1 MARKPKK
8 SEFLRSLGIFWQIWK
23 SLTDEVLGLGGS
35 DEDLRRIETDGKLRR
50 EVAELIVRRKE
61 KKPARPLFPSE
72 RLAADLIPDNWEV
85 VEDVEP
91 SEFEVGDLA
100 FPGFLM
106 EGETCIDGEEM
117 RRRAVQLKANFGLVD
132 GKRLLAHQD
141 EIPVEL
147 RGKAIVLSGT
157 LLRDPDG
164 RLYVACLDWDD
175 DRWYLGFFWLGGGWR
190 VDDRLV
196 RRK

>member
-23 SLTDEVLGLGGS
+23 SLTDEVLGGS

-117 RRRAVQLKANFGLVD
+117 RRRG
-132 GKRLLAHQD
+132 AHPQAH
-141 EIPVEL
+141 L
-147 RGKAIVLSGT
+147 RPPGREALPAP
-157 LLRDPDG
+157 PD
-164 RLYVACLDWDD
+164 APP
-175 DRWYLGFFWLGGGWR
+175 
-190 VDDRLV
+190 
-196 RRK
+196 

>member
-117 RRRAVQLKANFGLVD
+117 RRRAG
-132 GKRLLAHQD
+132 
-141 EIPVEL
+141 P
-147 RGKAIVLSGT
+147 SG
-157 LLRDPDG
+157 RDPCRAAREG
-164 RLYVACLDWDD
+164 HRSVRYAFARSRRPPLRRVSRL
-175 DRWYLGFFWLGGGWR
+175 G
-190 VDDRLV
+190 
-196 RRK
+196 